1 MTLVAHDA
9 GAGEVSRRA
18 LALALVQA
26 LYFAGTV
33 FHVKS
38 AIRERGS
45 PTFLALGIGE
55 IVATVVVTT
64 TSLLVV

>member
-1 MTLVAHDA
+1 M
-9 GAGEVSRRA
+9 SRRA

-33 FHVKS
+33 FYVKS

-45 PTFLALGIGE
+45 PTFLALGMGDRPSG
-55 IVATVVVTT
+55 ALTAPSWRWTVEEVPIAFPRA
-64 TSLLVV
+64 